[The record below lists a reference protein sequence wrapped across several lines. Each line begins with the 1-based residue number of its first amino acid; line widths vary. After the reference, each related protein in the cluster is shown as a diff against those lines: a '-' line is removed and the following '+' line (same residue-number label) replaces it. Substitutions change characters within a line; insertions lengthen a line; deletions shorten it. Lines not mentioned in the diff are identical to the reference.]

1 MDKLNEINGK
11 YRNPTRQECEEQIRR
26 TLMTE
31 NLRHGGN
38 HHFKTAKDFMPIFE
52 ALYPASPSLVKQVQR
67 AIKAMNMPK
76 DNQGFFLVD
85 KTKLQMEQDTE
96 LSGMLKNSDA
106 ALRELGSFE
115 SVLITME
122 DHYKDYIFQLVSES
136 STLSGKYLTAIKTSN
151 GILFLTENKEYL
163 KTLLQDLL

>member
-1 MDKLNEINGK
+1 MDNSREMNAK
-11 YRNPTRQECEEQIRR
+11 YRNPTRQACEEQVRR

-76 DNQGFFLVD
+76 DKDGFFLVD
-85 KTKLQMEQDTE
+85 KTKFQMEQDTE
-96 LSGMLKNSDA
+96 LSKLLKNSGA
-106 ALRELGSFE
+106 AVSELGSFDT
-115 SVLITME
+115 VMITLE
-122 DHYKDYIFQLVSES
+122 DHYKDYIFQLISES
-136 STLSGKYLTAIKTSN
+136 STLSGKFVTAIKTSN
-151 GILFLTENKEYL
+151 GILFLTENKSL
-163 KTLLQDLL
+163 LCTLLGDLV

>member
-1 MDKLNEINGK
+1 MDNFNEMNSK
-11 YRNPTRQECEEQIRR
+11 YRNPTRQECEEQVRR

-67 AIKAMNMPK
+67 AVKAMNMPK
-76 DNQGFFLVD
+76 DADGYFLVD

-96 LSGMLKNSDA
+96 LSGLLKKSDA
-106 ALRELGSFE
+106 SLSELE
-115 SVLITME
+115 NLDTILITLE
-122 DHYKDYIFQLVSES
+122 DHYKDYIFQLISES
-136 STLSGKYLTAIKTSN
+136 STLSGKYVTAIKTSN
-151 GILFLTENKEYL
+151 GILFLTQNKPLL
-163 KTLLQDLL
+163 KTFLEDLL

>member
-1 MDKLNEINGK
+1 MDNSSEMNAK
-11 YRNPTRQECEEQIRR
+11 YRNPTRQECEEQVRR

-76 DNQGFFLVD
+76 DSKGFFLVD
-85 KTKLQMEQDTE
+85 KTKDQMEQDTE
-96 LSGMLKNSDA
+96 LSKLLKISDA
-106 ALRELGSFE
+106 KLSELGSYE
-115 SVLITME
+115 TVLITLE
-122 DHYKDYIFQLVSES
+122 DHYKDYIFQLISES
-136 STLSGKYLTAIKTSN
+136 STLSGKFVTAIKTSN
-151 GILFLTENKEYL
+151 GILFLTENKSL
-163 KTLLQDLL
+163 LCTLLGDLV